1 MSSGKDW
8 ATLVRTVRARLGL
21 TQEQFASRLGVTFA
35 SVNRWE
41 SGRVTPSRLARM
53 QIEDLLRELAD
64 DGKDLLRDFFDQ
76 DKRTAEDRSGG
87 R

>member
-1 MSSGKDW
+1 MSTGKDW
-8 ATLVRTVRARLGL
+8 GNLVRTVRSRLGL

-53 QIEDLLRELAD
+53 QIEDLLRELAA
-64 DGKDLLRDFFDQ
+64 DGEDLLKVYFGQ
-76 DKRTAEDRSGG
+76 GQ
-87 R
+87 